1 MKFSNVTNPQ
11 WANAEHSAIDCVVMF
26 DHIGEPVP
34 FTANQNDSA
43 EHGRDIFALCESGAF
58 GAVADYVPPPPP
70 PEPVSEPV
78 IEPDT
83 TQGQTAA

>member
-1 MKFSNVTNPQ
+1 MHFSNVTNPQ
-11 WANAEHSAIDCVVMF
+11 WADAEKSAIDCMVTF

-34 FTANQNDSA
+34 FTANPQDNA
-43 EHGRDIFALCESGAF
+43 EHGRDIFALCKAGAF
-58 GAVADYVPPPPP
+58 GPVADYVPPPPP
-70 PEPVSEPV
+70 PEQV